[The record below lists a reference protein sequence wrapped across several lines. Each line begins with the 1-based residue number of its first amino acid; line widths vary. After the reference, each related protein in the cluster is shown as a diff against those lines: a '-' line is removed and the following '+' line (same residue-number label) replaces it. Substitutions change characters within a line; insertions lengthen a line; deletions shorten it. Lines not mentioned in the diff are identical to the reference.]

1 MNQNSIQYD
10 PTLFSGTA
18 SYYSRYRFPYPQQL
32 FDYLIQAFGFH
43 GTGTALD
50 LGCGPGLL
58 TIPLAP
64 SFNKMVAMDPDDEM
78 LQEARRAAEAAKVS
92 NIEFVK
98 GSSWDLSPSTGSFR
112 FVIMG
117 QSFHWMDRDQALKAL
132 YELGESKGGLAIVY
146 QKRRAPLAI
155 KNAEDEVVRKFLGE
169 RRRAGRGYYEHPPDS
184 HEVVFARSRF
194 TALAPWRYS
203 YEHQQ
208 AIDEAV
214 GFVFSTSRATRRLL
228 GDRAAEFEAELR
240 KHFLIAAPA
249 GKFKLGVDV
258 TALLGRK
265 E

>member
-10 PTLFSGTA
+10 PTLFAGTA
-18 SYYSRYRFPYPQQL
+18 SYYSRYRFPYPHLL
-32 FDYLIQAFGFH
+32 FDYLIQTFGLD

-78 LQEARRAAEAAKVS
+78 LQEARRAAETAKVS
-92 NIEFVK
+92 NIEFIK
-98 GSSWDLSPSTGSFR
+98 GSSWDLSPATGTFR

-117 QSFHWMDRDQALKAL
+117 QSFHWMDRDQVLSAL
-132 YELGESKGGLAIVY
+132 YELVESKGALAIVY

-155 KNAEDEVVRKFLGE
+155 KEAEDEVVRKFLGE

-184 HEVVFARSRF
+184 HEMVFARSWF
-194 TALAPWRYS
+194 TALAPWHYS
-203 YEHQQ
+203 YERQQ
-208 AIDEAV
+208 TIDEAV
-214 GFVFSTSRATRRLL
+214 GFVFSTSRATRQLL
-228 GDRAAEFEAELR
+228 GDRAADFEAELR

-249 GKFKLGVDV
+249 GKFRLSVDV
-258 TALLGRK
+258 TALLGTK